1 MIWTHNKTLYGEQI
15 LMYNMLKANN
25 VLSDRKSYTRLK
37 NKFDEICQKDTSI
50 IHDKHIKELDDAIKN
65 LKAYI

>member
-1 MIWTHNKTLYGEQI
+1 
-15 LMYNMLKANN
+15 MYNMLKANN